1 MHSQKTKISSFWV
14 EFTILFII
22 LFNPVLSKYT
32 KIDLI
37 SKNPLIVDPEHDFYR
52 DLFTFKINDTNVY
65 LIGVRHGADKS
76 ADLVKK
82 TVQYLKPEAILLEVD
97 NKRAANLVNFERDY
111 SKVDIQAREYAKWLK
126 YGKLSDQMNEN
137 VISEYSNLIDDL
149 KIPKFVLELSKK
161 VISEDRLTKILKYLK
176 KQGKEIGVGYD
187 ECEKLDNCKF
197 HFIDRDLEITWGR
210 MRNPMSTFDQ
220 GQFMLSVPK
229 LWESGERLADE
240 NELKWSEIQKFNLGI
255 KNFRPSHCKTVFID
269 ERDSFMVKKLIDII
283 GKNNNI
289 SENPKNLVMVVGVA
303 HIEGILKTLINNQK
317 ISNLEF
323 QKLLRVPKLNED
335 HGGKLV
341 FSLISLVTILLVV
354 SCCCFPC
361 CYVCCCKNS
370 CKTGQKGKSFKC
382 EAGMYH
388 LDLDHQ
394 DALVQVQYAENL
406 ENRSQ
411 ESRCQESRSQG
422 SRSQGSGCQGSRS
435 QRRSGSQNGENFRIQ
450 RRSGSQNGENFR
462 ILGSQHGGSI
472 VQAASEINIVDSSQM
487 LQTHAHKRQST
498 SGYDNYQITNSG
510 HFRNLQ

>member
-1 MHSQKTKISSFWV
+1 MHAHTTKTTCFWV
-14 EFTILFII
+14 GFTILF
-22 LFNPVLSKYT
+22 NPILSKYT

-37 SKNPLIVDPEHDFYR
+37 SKSPLIVDPEHDFYR

-76 ADLVKK
+76 ADLVRK
-82 TVQYLKPEAILLEVD
+82 TVQYLKPEAVLLEVD

-126 YGKLSDQMNEN
+126 NGKVKSQVSKI
-137 VISEYSNLIDDL
+137 VISEYSDLINDL

-161 VISEDRLTKILKYLK
+161 VTSEERLTKILKYLK
-176 KQGKEIGVGYD
+176 KQGKEIGIGYD

-197 HFIDRDLEITWGR
+197 HFIDRNLDITWRR

-240 NELKWSEIQKFNLGI
+240 NELKWSELQKFNMGI
-255 KNFRPSHCKTVFID
+255 KNFRPSYCKTVFID
-269 ERDSFMVKKLIDII
+269 ERDSFMVKKLMDIVDRND
-283 GKNNNI
+283 KI
-289 SENPKNLVMVVGVA
+289 SENPKNYVMVVGVA
-303 HIEGILKTLINNQK
+303 HVEGILKKLRNNEK

-341 FSLISLVTILLVV
+341 FSLISLVAILLVI

-370 CKTGQKGKSFKC
+370 CQAGRKGKSFKC

-394 DALVQVQYAENL
+394 DALVQVQYSENL

-411 ESRCQESRSQG
+411 ESRCQESKSQE
-422 SRSQGSGCQGSRS
+422 SGCQTSSRS
-435 QRRSGSQNGENFRIQ
+435 QRRSGSQN
-450 RRSGSQNGENFR
+450 SDHFR
-462 ILGSQHGGSI
+462 ILGSHHGGSI

-487 LQTHAHKRQST
+487 LQTHTHKRQST

-510 HFRNLQ
+510 HFQNLR